1 MTQRESAAREVLRS
15 KPVSKDY
22 AADFPLLRE
31 RGDLVYLDNA
41 ATTQKPAQV
50 LAALGGYYESANA
63 NVHRGAHRL
72 SDEATQAFEA
82 ARAKVAQRIN
92 AGAAKEVIWT
102 KGTTEA
108 INLVAAAYAPLVLGE
123 GDNVLVT
130 ELEHHSNIVPWQL
143 ACSRFGA
150 RLRAA
155 RVLPSGELDMAD
167 FRRKL
172 DERTRIVA
180 IGHVSNALGTVNDL
194 PAIIAAA
201 KSAGAAVLIDG
212 AQAMAHFEVDVQAL
226 GCDFYAFSGHKM
238 YGPTGIGVLYG
249 REALLDAMPPWQTGG
264 EMIERVRI
272 EATTYAALPF
282 KFEAGTPHIAGA
294 IGLGAAV
301 DYLDAL
307 DFAAAAAHEA
317 DVLAYATASLQQME
331 GVSVLGAAPRKG
343 PVLSFQL
350 DGAHPHDVG
359 TLLDQQGVAVR
370 AGHHCAMPLMERLR
384 IPGTV
389 RASFA
394 LYNGRDEVDKLAA
407 AVRKARDM
415 L

>member
-1 MTQRESAAREVLRS
+1 MS
-15 KPVSKDY
+15 DY
-22 AADFPLLRE
+22 ATDFPLLGKRK
-31 RGDLVYLDNA
+31 DLAYLDNA
-41 ATTQKPAQV
+41 ATTQKPQQV
-50 LAALGGYYESANA
+50 LDAERRYYETSNA

-72 SDEATQAFEA
+72 SDEATAAFEA
-82 ARAKVAQRIN
+82 ARTTVARRIN
-92 AGAAKEVIWT
+92 ANAAKEVIWT
-102 KGTTEA
+102 RGATEA

-130 ELEHHSNIVPWQL
+130 EMEHHSNIVPWQL

-150 RLRAA
+150 RLRAVH
-155 RVLPSGELDMAD
+155 VLPSGELDMAD
-167 FRRKL
+167 FHAKL

-180 IGHVSNALGTVNDL
+180 VGHVSNALGTVNDL
-194 PAIIAAA
+194 ATIIAAA
-201 KSAGAAVLIDG
+201 KAVGAAVLVDG
-212 AQAMAHFEVDVQAL
+212 AQATAHLPVDVQAL

-238 YGPTGIGVLYG
+238 YGPTGIGALYG

-264 EMIERVRI
+264 EMIEHVRI

-294 IGLGAAV
+294 IGLAAAV

-307 DFAAAAAHEA
+307 DFAAATAFEA
-317 DVLAYATASLQQME
+317 DLLAYATASLQQIE
-331 GVSVLGAAPRKG
+331 GVSVVGTAPNKG

-370 AGHHCAMPLMERLR
+370 TGHHCAMPLMARLG

-394 LYNGRDEVDKLAA
+394 LYNGRDDVDKLAA
-407 AVRKARDM
+407 AVRKARTM